1 MLILKLENIK
11 NILIF
16 FVKYQFINF
25 LKYVSYI
32 DNSHFSK
39 KYIFFILKYIYHNLN
54 FYTTKNKIWKSI
66 LWMWIKW
73 MLKEMN

>member
-32 DNSHFSK
+32 DNSHSSK